1 MATTQNDMLLAVAQ
15 RNAALKFSED
25 SREMQLQNQLLT
37 KWLLL
42 RCFPEEFSRS
52 SLQFLFWIFFGF
64 PSEDGLFCLQYKVL
78 LGRER
83 VPLVSDIFTSFTAIS
98 VK

>member
-37 KWLLL
+37 K
-42 RCFPEEFSRS
+42 
-52 SLQFLFWIFFGF
+52 
-64 PSEDGLFCLQYKVL
+64 
-78 LGRER
+78 
-83 VPLVSDIFTSFTAIS
+83 
-98 VK
+98 